1 MTSLAATVSTCPI
14 RPIICKCDVI
24 HKTGSY
30 SVSQHSTAWREGPS
44 LLFRA
49 RGEAHGSTETG
60 CGYWGSRG
68 QPASSPPARESG
80 ERCKLPQ
87 RGPGRAPAAKRF
99 CCILEAPDSLSCN
112 LLGTEFG
119 GMLLCPLEP
128 AYAQQTRSI
137 ALTSA
142 LTRYRSHKPIVTWLS
157 CLRPT

>member
-1 MTSLAATVSTCPI
+1 MTSLAARYRHAQYGPLFANVTSSIKPE
-14 RPIICKCDVI
+14 VI
-24 HKTGSY
+24 AYLNTQQHGGRGQASY
-30 SVSQHSTAWREGPS
+30 FGPG
-44 LLFRA
+44 A
-49 RGEAHGSTETG
+49 RHMDDGSTETG

-99 CCILEAPDSLSCN
+99 SCILEAPDSLSCN

-119 GMLLCPLEP
+119 DMLLCPLEP
-128 AYAQQTRSI
+128 AYAQKTRSI

-142 LTRYRSHKPIVTWLS
+142 IRYEMLV
-157 CLRPT
+157 